1 MKTIFTFLVAIFIA
15 HNASAQL
22 IINEVLY
29 DPSNSG
35 LAGDANGD
43 GRYVRISDQ
52 FIEFVNIGTT
62 PFDMSR
68 YQICDSVIA
77 SGIKTIRH
85 RIAQGTN
92 IPAGGA
98 LVLFGGGTPV
108 GNFGGAIVKAD
119 TGSAGLSMQ
128 NTGEW
133 IVVADSTG
141 RTVLRF
147 NSDSLSDN
155 PNESYNLSPDIT
167 GLNYR
172 QHSSVCSDTT
182 KLFSPGLKLDG
193 TSYVLSSDFRKV
205 NSNLIKVFPNPTSGR
220 ITIQSSVSLNEDVI
234 IKDALG
240 KTVFA
245 GKLNNNTLDVSGLGS
260 GVYYVVASSPSGRYS
275 TKFVVSK

>member
-1 MKTIFTFLVAIFIA
+1 MKTIFTFLIAIFIA
-15 HNASAQL
+15 YSASAQL
-22 IINEVLY
+22 VINEVLY
-29 DPSNSG
+29 DPSNIA
-35 LAGDANGD
+35 LEGDANGD
-43 GRYVRISDQ
+43 GSYVRISDQ
-52 FIEFVNIGTT
+52 FIEFVNSGTT
-62 PFDMSR
+62 PFDMSG

-85 RIAQGTN
+85 RIASGTI

-108 GNFGGAIVKAD
+108 GTFGGAIVRAD

-128 NTGEW
+128 NIGEW
-133 IVVADSTG
+133 IVINDSTG
-141 RTVLRF
+141 MSTLKF
-147 NSDSLSDN
+147 NSDSCSNN

-172 QHSSVCSDTT
+172 QHSSVSSDTT

-193 TSYVLSSDFRKV
+193 TSFIVTSTVSKIT
-205 NSNLIKVFPNPTSGR
+205 NNLIKVFPNPTTGR
-220 ITIQSSVSLNEDVI
+220 ITLQSLVNLNEDVF
-234 IKDALG
+234 IKDAIG

-260 GVYYVVASSPSGRYS
+260 GVYYIVASSSSGRYS